1 MASIF
6 DGIDT
11 AAAVVLLA
19 TFAETVTYYP
29 QGGGTRVIEAV
40 VERDAVEEIPGGHTS
55 RAMMLITNDD
65 TLGITSAELDR
76 GGDRIGYP
84 VNIGEDAKIRPIKQ
98 MPSQTAGMIIVEGL

>member
-1 MASIF
+1 MSIF

-29 QGGGTRVIEAV
+29 EGGGSREIQAA
-40 VERDAVEEIPGGHTS
+40 VERGVVSDIAGGRTPM
-55 RAMMLITNDD
+55 AMMLVTNDA

-76 GGDRIGYP
+76 GGDRIAYP
-84 VNIGEDAKIRPIKQ
+84 VNIGEDATIRPAKQ
-98 MPSQTAGMIIVEGL
+98 MPSQTAGMIILEVL